1 MSDKTE
7 FAVSKPDY
15 LHAEALEV
23 ALKSLP
29 QIRLAPDEMLVQ
41 QGEASD
47 AAFFLSHGTVSVYA
61 ETLFGSVPLAT
72 VHAPQLIGEIGALA
86 DLPRTATIKTVTPA
100 TVYRISR
107 SELHEIGR
115 KTPDF
120 LLYIIGQLGR
130 QLDAVNRAVSLYT
143 NALGALEKREFDS
156 RILEQ
161 LENPPPQ
168 LAEFSAAFHRFS
180 SQILDKRRQHDE
192 LASAAIIQQSFL
204 PKTSNLAEIED
215 VLELHA
221 EMRPAREV
229 GGDFYDFFKLDAD
242 HLAVAIGDICGKG
255 IAASLFMA
263 VVVTVLRTAAHEEKD
278 VASTIARANAILCR
292 DNASSMFATVFY
304 AVLDLRTGVLEYC
317 NCGHNAPFL
326 LHASGETRSFP
337 ATGLPLALYADRAP
351 AMARVTLNHSDTL
364 VLFTDG
370 VTEAMNLSHEEFGEA
385 ALTETLAGSRGM
397 PVAEIISRIFSTVNS
412 FAQGAEQT
420 DDITCI
426 AIRLRRAV

>member
-1 MSDKTE
+1 MSDIAE
-7 FAVSKPDY
+7 FGVPKPDY
-15 LHAEALEV
+15 LHAQALEV
-23 ALKSLP
+23 AFKSLP
-29 QIRLAPDEMLVQ
+29 QLLLTPGEILVQ

-61 ETLFGSVPLAT
+61 ETLFGTVPLAT
-72 VHAPQLIGEIGALA
+72 VHAPQLIGEIGVLA
-86 DLPRTATIKTVTPA
+86 GLPRTATIKAVTPA
-100 TVYRISR
+100 TAHRISR
-107 SELHEIGR
+107 TELLEIGR
-115 KTPDF
+115 KNPD
-120 LLYIIGQLGR
+120 LLLFIIGQLGR

-143 NALGALEKREFDS
+143 NALAALEKREFDS

-204 PKTSNLAEIED
+204 PKTSDLAAIEN

-221 EMRPAREV
+221 EMRSAREV
-229 GGDFYDFFKLDAD
+229 GGDFYDFFMLDTD
-242 HLAVAIGDICGKG
+242 HLAIAIGDICGKG

-278 VASTIARANAILCR
+278 VASTIARANAVLCR
-292 DNASSMFATVFY
+292 DNASSMFATAFY
-304 AVLDLRTGVLEYC
+304 AVLNLRTGILEYC

-326 LHASGETRSFP
+326 LLSSGETRSFP
-337 ATGLPLALYADRAP
+337 ATGLPLALYADRSP

-370 VTEAMNLSHEEFGEA
+370 VTEAMNSSQEEFGET
-385 ALTETLAGSRGM
+385 ALIETLASSRDR
-397 PVAEIISRIFSTVNS
+397 PVTEIISRIFSTVDS
-412 FAQGAEQT
+412 FAQRAEQT

-426 AIRLRRAV
+426 AIRRRPSV

>member
-1 MSDKTE
+1 MSTTAE
-7 FAVSKPDY
+7 FADSKPDY

-23 ALKSLP
+23 ILKSLP
-29 QIRLAPDEMLVQ
+29 QVHLNPGEILVQ

-47 AAFFLSHGTVSVYA
+47 AAFFLNQGTVSVYA

-72 VHAPQLIGEIGALA
+72 IHAPQLIGEIGVLA
-86 DLPRTATIKTVTPA
+86 DLPRTATIKAVTSA
-100 TVYRISR
+100 TVYRVDR
-107 SELHEIGR
+107 AELLEIGR
-115 KTPDF
+115 KTPD
-120 LLYIIGQLGR
+120 LLLFIIGQLGR
-130 QLDAVNRAVSLYT
+130 QLDAVNRTVSLYT
-143 NALGALEKREFDS
+143 NALAALEKREFDS

-168 LAEFSAAFHRFS
+168 LAEFSTAFNRFA

-204 PKTSNLAEIED
+204 PKTSNLAAIEN

-229 GGDFYDFFKLDAD
+229 GGDFYDFFMLDAD
-242 HLAVAIGDICGKG
+242 HLAIAIGDICGKG

-292 DNASSMFATVFY
+292 DNASSMFATAFY
-304 AVLDLRTGVLEYC
+304 AVLNLRSGVLEYC

-326 LHASGETRSFP
+326 LLSSGETRSLP
-337 ATGLPLALYADRAP
+337 ATGLPLALFADRAP
-351 AMARVTLNHSDTL
+351 AMASVTLNHSDTL
-364 VLFTDG
+364 ILFTDG
-370 VTEAMNLSHEEFGEA
+370 VTEAMNLTQEELGEA
-385 ALTETLAGSRGM
+385 ALIETLAGSRDRPM
-397 PVAEIISRIFSTVNS
+397 AEIISRIFSSVES
-412 FAQGAEQT
+412 FSQGAEQT

-426 AIRLRRAV
+426 AIRRRPSI

>member
-1 MSDKTE
+1 MSDTAE
-7 FAVSKPDY
+7 FGASRPDY

-23 ALKSLP
+23 VLKSLP
-29 QIRLAPDEMLVQ
+29 QIHLDPGEILVQ

-47 AAFFLSHGTVSVYA
+47 AAFFLNQGTVSVYA

-72 VHAPQLIGEIGALA
+72 VHAPQLIGEIGVLA
-86 DLPRTATIKTVTPA
+86 DLPRTASVKAVTPSK
-100 TVYRISR
+100 VYRISR
-107 SELHEIGR
+107 PELLQIGR
-115 KTPDF
+115 KTPD
-120 LLYIIGQLGR
+120 LLLFIIGQMGR

-143 NALGALEKREFDS
+143 NALAALERREFDS

-168 LAEFSAAFHRFS
+168 LAEFSAAFHRFA

-192 LASAAIIQQSFL
+192 MASAAIIQQSFL
-204 PKTSNLAEIED
+204 PKTSNLAAIEG

-229 GGDFYDFFKLDAD
+229 GGDFYDFFMLDAD
-242 HLAVAIGDICGKG
+242 HLAIAIGDICGKG

-263 VVVTVLRTAAHEEKD
+263 VVVTVLRTAAREEKD
-278 VASTIARANAILCR
+278 VASTISRANSLLCR
-292 DNASSMFATVFY
+292 DNASSMFATAFY
-304 AVLDLRTGVLEYC
+304 AVLNLRSGVLEYC

-326 LHASGETRSFP
+326 LLSSGETRSFP
-337 ATGLPLALYADRAP
+337 ATGLPLALFADRTP
-351 AMARVTLNHSDTL
+351 AMASVTLNHSDTL

-370 VTEAMNLSHEEFGEA
+370 VTEAMNLSQEELGEA
-385 ALTETLAGSRGM
+385 AFIETLAGSRDR
-397 PVAEIISRIFSTVNS
+397 PVAEIVSRIFSTVDS
-412 FAQGAEQT
+412 FSQGAEQT

-426 AIRLRRAV
+426 AIRRRPSI

>member
-1 MSDKTE
+1 MSDPAE
-7 FAVSKPDY
+7 FGASKPNY

-23 ALKSLP
+23 VLKSVS
-29 QIRLAPDEMLVQ
+29 QIHLDPGEILVQ

-47 AAFFLSHGTVSVYA
+47 AAFFLDKGTVSVYA

-72 VHAPQLIGEIGALA
+72 IFAPQLIGEIGVLA
-86 DLPRTATIKTVTPA
+86 DLPRTATIKAVTPSTA
-100 TVYRISR
+100 YRISR
-107 SELHEIGR
+107 SELLEIGR
-115 KTPDF
+115 KTPD
-120 LLYIIGQLGR
+120 LLIFIIGQLGR

-143 NALGALEKREFDS
+143 NALAALEKREFDS

-180 SQILDKRRQHDE
+180 SQILNKRRQHDE

-204 PKTSNLAEIED
+204 PNTSNLAAIEG

-229 GGDFYDFFKLDAD
+229 GGDFYDFFMLDAD
-242 HLAVAIGDICGKG
+242 HLAIAIGDICGKG

-278 VASTIARANAILCR
+278 VASTIARANAVLCR

-304 AVLDLRTGVLEYC
+304 AVLNLRTGVLEYC

-326 LHASGETRSFP
+326 LLSSGETRSFP
-337 ATGLPLALYADRAP
+337 ATGLPLALYADRTP
-351 AMARVTLNHSDTL
+351 AMASVTLNHSDTL

-370 VTEAMNLSHEEFGEA
+370 VTEAMNLSQEELGET
-385 ALTETLAGSRGM
+385 ALIETLATSRDSAM
-397 PVAEIISRIFSTVNS
+397 AEIISRIFSTVDS
-412 FAQGAEQT
+412 FSQGAEQT

-426 AIRLRRAV
+426 AIRRRPTI

>member
-1 MSDKTE
+1 MSDSVE
-7 FAVSKPDY
+7 FADSKPDY

-29 QIRLAPDEMLVQ
+29 QVHLTPGEILVQ

-47 AAFFLSHGTVSVYA
+47 AAFFLSQGTVSVYA

-72 VHAPQLIGEIGALA
+72 VHAPQLIGEIGVLA
-86 DLPRTATIKTVTPA
+86 DLPRTATIKAATSA

-115 KTPDF
+115 KTPD
-120 LLYIIGQLGR
+120 LLLFIIGQLGR

-143 NALGALEKREFDS
+143 NALAALEKREFDS

-204 PKTSNLAEIED
+204 PKTSNLAAIEGL
-215 VLELHA
+215 LELHA

-229 GGDFYDFFKLDAD
+229 GGDFYDFFMLDAD
-242 HLAVAIGDICGKG
+242 HLAIAIGDICGKG

-263 VVVTVLRTAAHEEKD
+263 VVVTVLRTAAHEEKG

-304 AVLDLRTGVLEYC
+304 AVLNLRTGVLEYC

-326 LHASGETRSFP
+326 ILPSGETRSFP
-337 ATGLPLALYADRAP
+337 ATGLPLALFADRAP
-351 AMARVTLNHSDTL
+351 AMASITLSHSDTL

-370 VTEAMNLSHEEFGEA
+370 VTEAMNLSQEELGEA
-385 ALTETLAGSRGM
+385 AFIETLAGSRDR
-397 PVAEIISRIFSTVNS
+397 PVAEIISRIFSTVDS
-412 FAQGAEQT
+412 FSQGAEQT

-426 AIRLRRAV
+426 AIRRKPSI

>member
-1 MSDKTE
+1 MSDTAE
-7 FAVSKPDY
+7 FGASKPDY
-15 LHAEALEV
+15 LHAEALAVVLNTLAEV
-23 ALKSLP
+23 HLNP
-29 QIRLAPDEMLVQ
+29 GEILVQ

-47 AAFFLSHGTVSVYA
+47 AAFFLSQGTVSVYA

-72 VHAPQLIGEIGALA
+72 VHAPQLIGEIGVLA
-86 DLPRTATIKTVTPA
+86 DLPRTATIKAVTPA

-115 KTPDF
+115 KTPD
-120 LLYIIGQLGR
+120 LLLFIIGQLGR

-204 PKTSNLAEIED
+204 PKTSNLAAIEG

-229 GGDFYDFFKLDAD
+229 GGDFYDFFMLDAD
-242 HLAVAIGDICGKG
+242 HLAIAIGDICGKG

-263 VVVTVLRTAAHEEKD
+263 VVVTVLRTAAHDEKD

-304 AVLDLRTGVLEYC
+304 AVLNLRTGVLEYC

-326 LHASGETRSFP
+326 VLPSGETRSFP
-337 ATGLPLALYADRAP
+337 ATGLPLALFADRNP
-351 AMARVTLNHSDTL
+351 AMASVMLNHSDTL

-370 VTEAMNLSHEEFGEA
+370 VTEAMNLSHQELGETA
-385 ALTETLAGSRGM
+385 FIETLVSSRDRPM
-397 PVAEIISRIFSTVNS
+397 AEIISRIFSTVDS
-412 FAQGAEQT
+412 FSQGAEQT

-426 AIRLRRAV
+426 AIRRRPSI

>member
-1 MSDKTE
+1 MNETAE
-7 FAVSKPDY
+7 FDASKPDY

-23 ALKSLP
+23 ILKSLP
-29 QIRLAPDEMLVQ
+29 QVHLNAGEILVQ

-47 AAFFLSHGTVSVYA
+47 AAFLLSQGTVSVYA

-72 VHAPQLIGEIGALA
+72 VHAPQLIGEIGVLA
-86 DLPRTATIKTVTPA
+86 DLPRTATIKAVASA

-107 SELHEIGR
+107 SELLEIGR
-115 KTPDF
+115 KNPDF
-120 LLYIIGQLGR
+120 LLFIIGQLGR

-143 NALGALEKREFDS
+143 NALAALEKREFDS

-204 PKTSNLAEIED
+204 PKTSNLAAIEG

-229 GGDFYDFFKLDAD
+229 GGDFYDFFMLDAD
-242 HLAVAIGDICGKG
+242 HLAIAIGDICGKG

-263 VVVTVLRTAAHEEKD
+263 VVVTVLRTAAHEEKH
-278 VASTIARANAILCR
+278 VASTIARANAVLCR
-292 DNASSMFATVFY
+292 DNASSMFATAFY
-304 AVLDLRTGVLEYC
+304 AVLNLRTGVLEYC

-326 LHASGETRSFP
+326 LLPSGETRGFP
-337 ATGLPLALYADRAP
+337 ATGLPLALFADRTP
-351 AMARVTLNHSDTL
+351 AMASVTLNHSDTL

-370 VTEAMNLSHEEFGEA
+370 VTEAMNSSQEEFGETA
-385 ALTETLAGSRGM
+385 FIETLAGSRNM
-397 PVAEIISRIFSTVNS
+397 PVAEIISGIFSTVDS
-412 FAQGAEQT
+412 FSQGAEQT

-426 AIRLRRAV
+426 AIRRRPSI

>member
-1 MSDKTE
+1 MSDIVE
-7 FAVSKPDY
+7 FGASKPDY

-23 ALKSLP
+23 ILKSLP
-29 QIRLAPDEMLVQ
+29 QIQLNSGEILVQ
-41 QGEASD
+41 QGETSD
-47 AAFFLSHGTVSVYA
+47 AAFFLSRGAVSVYA

-72 VHAPQLIGEIGALA
+72 VHAPQLIGEIGVLA
-86 DLPRTATIKTVTPA
+86 DLPRTATIKAVTPA
-100 TVYRISR
+100 TVCRISR

-115 KTPDF
+115 KNPDF
-120 LLYIIGQLGR
+120 LLSIIGQLGR

-143 NALGALEKREFDS
+143 NALAALEKREFDS

-204 PKTSNLAEIED
+204 PKTSNLAAIEGI
-215 VLELHA
+215 LELHA
-221 EMRPAREV
+221 DMRPAREV
-229 GGDFYDFFKLDAD
+229 GGDFYDFFMLDAD
-242 HLAVAIGDICGKG
+242 HLAIAIGDICGKG

-278 VASTIARANAILCR
+278 VASTIARTNAILCR
-292 DNASSMFATVFY
+292 DNTSSMFATVFY
-304 AVLDLRTGVLEYC
+304 AVLDLGTGVLEYC
-317 NCGHNAPFL
+317 NCGHNAPL
-326 LHASGETRSFP
+326 LLLYSGETCSFP
-337 ATGLPLALYADRAP
+337 ATGLPLALFADRNA
-351 AMARVTLNHSDTL
+351 AMASATLSHSDTL

-370 VTEAMNLSHEEFGEA
+370 VTEAMNSSKEELGETA
-385 ALTETLAGSRGM
+385 FIETLASLRDR
-397 PVAEIISRIFSTVNS
+397 PVAEIISRIFSTVDS
-412 FAQGAEQT
+412 FSQGAEQT

-426 AIRLRRAV
+426 GIRRRPSV

>member
-1 MSDKTE
+1 MSDTAE
-7 FAVSKPDY
+7 FGASKPDY
-15 LHAEALEV
+15 LHAEALAV

-29 QIRLAPDEMLVQ
+29 QNHLSPGEILVQ

-47 AAFFLSHGTVSVYA
+47 AAFFLSQGTVSVYA

-72 VHAPQLIGEIGALA
+72 IHAPQLIGEIGVLA
-86 DLPRTATIKTVTPA
+86 DLPRTATIKAVTPS

-107 SELHEIGR
+107 AELHEIGR
-115 KTPDF
+115 KTPDL

-143 NALGALEKREFDS
+143 NALAALEKREFDS

-204 PKTSNLAEIED
+204 PKTSNLVSIEG

-229 GGDFYDFFKLDAD
+229 GGDFYDFFMLDAD
-242 HLAVAIGDICGKG
+242 HLAIAIGDICGKG

-263 VVVTVLRTAAHEEKD
+263 VVVTVLRTAAPEEKD

-292 DNASSMFATVFY
+292 DNTTSMFATVFY
-304 AVLDLRTGVLEYC
+304 AVLNLRTGILEYC

-326 LHASGETRSFP
+326 LLQSGETRSFS
-337 ATGLPLALYADRAP
+337 ATGLPLALYADRSP
-351 AMARVTLNHSDTL
+351 AMASVTLNQSDTL

-370 VTEAMNLSHEEFGEA
+370 VTEAMNLSKEEFGEA
-385 ALTETLAGSRGM
+385 AFIETLASSRDM
-397 PVAEIISRIFSTVNS
+397 PMSQIVSCIFSTVDS
-412 FAQGAEQT
+412 FSQGAEQT

-426 AIRLRRAV
+426 AIRRRPSI

>member
-1 MSDKTE
+1 MSDTVE
-7 FAVSKPDY
+7 FGASKPVY
-15 LHAEALEV
+15 LHADALDV
-23 ALKSLP
+23 VLKSLP
-29 QIRLAPDEMLVQ
+29 QIHLNPGEILVQ

-47 AAFFLSHGTVSVYA
+47 AAFFLSQGTVSVYA

-72 VHAPQLIGEIGALA
+72 IHAPQLIGEIGVLA
-86 DLPRTATIKTVTPA
+86 DLPRTATIKAVTPVTA
-100 TVYRISR
+100 HRITR
-107 SELHEIGR
+107 SELLEIGR
-115 KTPDF
+115 KSPD
-120 LLYIIGQLGR
+120 LLLFIIGQLGR

-143 NALGALEKREFDS
+143 NALAALEKREFDS

-204 PKTSNLAEIED
+204 PKTSNLAAIES

-229 GGDFYDFFKLDAD
+229 GGDFYDFFMLDAD
-242 HLAVAIGDICGKG
+242 HLAIAIGDICGKG

-278 VASTIARANAILCR
+278 VASTIARANAVLCR
-292 DNASSMFATVFY
+292 DNASSMFATAFY
-304 AVLDLRTGVLEYC
+304 AVLNLRSGVLEYC
-317 NCGHNAPFL
+317 NCGHNAPFQIL
-326 LHASGETRSFP
+326 SSGETRSFP
-337 ATGLPLALYADRAP
+337 ATGLPLALYADRSP
-351 AMARVTLNHSDTL
+351 AMARVTLGHSDTL

-370 VTEAMNLSHEEFGEA
+370 VTEAMNLSQEEFGDA
-385 ALTETLAGSRGM
+385 ALIETLAGSRGR
-397 PVAEIISRIFSTVNS
+397 PVTEIISRIFSTVDS
-412 FAQGAEQT
+412 FSQGAEQT

-426 AIRLRRAV
+426 AIRRRPSI

>member
-1 MSDKTE
+1 MSDTAE
-7 FAVSKPDY
+7 FTATKPDS

-23 ALKSLP
+23 VLKSLP
-29 QIRLAPDEMLVQ
+29 QIHLIPGEILVR

-47 AAFFLSHGTVSVYA
+47 AAFFLTQGTVSVYA
-61 ETLFGSVPLAT
+61 DTLFGSVPLAT
-72 VHAPQLIGEIGALA
+72 IQAPQLIGEIGVLA
-86 DLPRTATIKTVTPA
+86 DLPRTATIKAVTSA

-115 KTPDF
+115 KTPD
-120 LLYIIGQLGR
+120 LLLFIIGQLGR

-143 NALGALEKREFDS
+143 NALAALEKREFDS

-204 PKTSNLAEIED
+204 PKASNLAAIEG

-229 GGDFYDFFKLDAD
+229 GGDFYDFFLLDAD
-242 HLAVAIGDICGKG
+242 HLAIAIGDICGKG

-292 DNASSMFATVFY
+292 DNASSMFATAFY
-304 AVLDLRTGVLEYC
+304 AVLNLRTGVLEYC

-326 LHASGETRSFP
+326 VRPSGETRSFS
-337 ATGLPLALYADRAP
+337 ATGLPLALFADRAP
-351 AMARVTLNHSDTL
+351 AMASVTLGHSDTL

-370 VTEAMNLSHEEFGEA
+370 VTEAMNLSQDELGET
-385 ALTETLAGSRGM
+385 ALIETLVSSRDR
-397 PVAEIISRIFSTVNS
+397 PVAEIISRIFSAVDAFS
-412 FAQGAEQT
+412 QGAEQT

-426 AIRLRRAV
+426 AIRRRPSI

>member
-1 MSDKTE
+1 MSDIAE
-7 FAVSKPDY
+7 FGASKPDY

-23 ALKSLP
+23 VLKSLP
-29 QIRLAPDEMLVQ
+29 QIHLSPGEILLQ

-47 AAFFLSHGTVSVYA
+47 AAFFLNQGTVSVFA
-61 ETLFGSVPLAT
+61 DTLFGSVPLAT
-72 VHAPQLIGEIGALA
+72 VHAPQLIGEIGVLA
-86 DLPRTATIKTVTPA
+86 DLPRTATIKAVTPA
-100 TVYRISR
+100 TAYRISR

-115 KTPDF
+115 KSPDF
-120 LLYIIGQLGR
+120 LLAIIGQLGR
-130 QLDAVNRAVSLYT
+130 QLDGVNRAVSLYT
-143 NALGALEKREFDS
+143 NALAALEKREFDS

-204 PKTSNLAEIED
+204 PKTSNLAAIEN

-229 GGDFYDFFKLDAD
+229 GGDFYDFFMLDAD
-242 HLAVAIGDICGKG
+242 HLAIAIGDICGKG

-304 AVLDLRTGVLEYC
+304 AVLNLRTGVFEYC
-317 NCGHNAPFL
+317 NCGHNAPFQL
-326 LHASGETRSFP
+326 LSSGETRSFP
-337 ATGLPLALYADRAP
+337 ATGLPLALFADRAP
-351 AMARVTLNHSDTL
+351 AMASVTLNHSDTL

-370 VTEAMNLSHEEFGEA
+370 VTEAMNSFKEELGEVA
-385 ALTETLAGSRGM
+385 FAETLAGSRGR
-397 PVAEIISRIFSTVNS
+397 PVAEIISRIFSTVDS
-412 FAQGAEQT
+412 FSQGAEQT

-426 AIRLRRAV
+426 AIRCRPFI

>member
-1 MSDKTE
+1 MSDTSE
-7 FAVSKPDY
+7 FGASRPDY

-23 ALKSLP
+23 VLKSLP
-29 QIRLAPDEMLVQ
+29 QIHLDPGEILVQ

-47 AAFFLSHGTVSVYA
+47 AAFFLDQGTVSVYA

-72 VHAPQLIGEIGALA
+72 VHAPQLIGEIGVLA
-86 DLPRTATIKTVTPA
+86 DQPRTASVKALTPT
-100 TVYRISR
+100 TVYRIIR
-107 SELHEIGR
+107 SELLEIGR
-115 KTPDF
+115 KTPD
-120 LLYIIGQLGR
+120 LLLFIIGQLGR
-130 QLDAVNRAVSLYT
+130 QLDSVNRAVSLYT
-143 NALGALEKREFDS
+143 NALAALERREFDS

-204 PKTSNLAEIED
+204 PNTSNLTAID
-215 VLELHA
+215 GVLELHA
-221 EMRPAREV
+221 EMRPVREV
-229 GGDFYDFFKLDAD
+229 GGDFYDFFMLDAD
-242 HLAVAIGDICGKG
+242 HLAIAIGDICGKG

-278 VASTIARANAILCR
+278 VASTIARTNTVLCR

-304 AVLDLRTGVLEYC
+304 AVLNLRSGVLEYC

-326 LHASGETRSFP
+326 ILPTGETRSFP
-337 ATGLPLALYADRAP
+337 ATGLPLALFADQAS
-351 AMARVTLNHSDTL
+351 AMARVTLSPSDTL

-370 VTEAMNLSHEEFGEA
+370 VTEAMNLSKEELGEVA
-385 ALTETLAGSRGM
+385 FIETLASSRDR
-397 PVAEIISRIFSTVNS
+397 PVAEIVSGIFSTVDS
-412 FAQGAEQT
+412 FSQGAEQT

-426 AIRLRRAV
+426 AIRRRPSI

>member
-1 MSDKTE
+1 MSDTAE
-7 FAVSKPDY
+7 FGAFKPDY
-15 LHAEALEV
+15 LHAEAVEV
-23 ALKSLP
+23 VLKTLP
-29 QIRLAPDEMLVQ
+29 QVHLNPGETLVQ

-47 AAFFLSHGTVSVYA
+47 AAFFLSQGTVSIYA

-72 VHAPQLIGEIGALA
+72 VHAPQLIGEIGVLA
-86 DLPRTATIKTVTPA
+86 DLPRTATIKAVTPSTA
-100 TVYRISR
+100 YRISR

-115 KTPDF
+115 KTPD
-120 LLYIIGQLGR
+120 LLLFIIGQLGR
-130 QLDAVNRAVSLYT
+130 QLDGVNRAVSLYT
-143 NALGALEKREFDS
+143 NALAALEKREFDS

-204 PKTSNLAEIED
+204 PKTSNLAIIEN
-215 VLELHA
+215 VLEVHA

-229 GGDFYDFFKLDAD
+229 GGDFYDFFMLDAD
-242 HLAVAIGDICGKG
+242 RLAIAIGDICGKG

-278 VASTIARANAILCR
+278 VASTIARANAVLCR
-292 DNASSMFATVFY
+292 DNASSMFATAFY
-304 AVLDLRTGVLEYC
+304 AVLNLRTGILEFC

-326 LHASGETRSFP
+326 LLASGETRSFP
-337 ATGLPLALYADRAP
+337 ATGLPLALYADRTP
-351 AMARVTLNHSDTL
+351 AMASVTLNYTDTL

-370 VTEAMNLSHEEFGEA
+370 VTEAMNLRQEEFGEA
-385 ALTETLAGSRGM
+385 AFIETLASSRDR
-397 PVAEIISRIFSTVNS
+397 PVAEIISRIFSSVDS
-412 FAQGAEQT
+412 FSQGAEQT

-426 AIRLRRAV
+426 AIRRRQSI